1 MAKIRVAVCEDMESI
16 NKHFVELISSRSDM
30 EVVAS
35 AKSGAQIKELALK
48 TKPDI
53 ILMDIQMESEKAGI
67 EATKAI
73 LERLPGVSIIIL
85 TIHDDDKLIFE
96 AFEAG
101 AVDYILKSVPQNEL
115 FDAII
120 NAYNKDV
127 TLNHNIAQKIVSEFV
142 KMKREKTSLMYLVNM
157 MCNLSPTEIET
168 LRYFCMGK
176 TRREIADIRCVELV
190 SVHTAITRIMKK
202 LGYSNSRD
210 MVKDLNAL
218 NILQLIT
225 EHDIKKRK

>member
-1 MAKIRVAVCEDMESI
+1 MAKIKVAVCEDMESI

-73 LERLPGVSIIIL
+73 SEQLPGANIIIL

-176 TRREIADIRCVELV
+176 TRREIAYPNTEYQRCI
-190 SVHTAITRIMKK
+190 VHQAR
-202 LGYSNSRD
+202 
-210 MVKDLNAL
+210 NAL
-218 NILQLIT
+218 KYVA
-225 EHDIKKRK
+225 EKDKKVFANDLKSIVYGELSIMYDGRLF